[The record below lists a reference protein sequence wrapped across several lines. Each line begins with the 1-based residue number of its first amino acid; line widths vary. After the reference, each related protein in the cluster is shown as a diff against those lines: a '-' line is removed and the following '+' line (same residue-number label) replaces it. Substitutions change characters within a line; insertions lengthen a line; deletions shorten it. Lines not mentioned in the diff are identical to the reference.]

1 VPRSLRSPR
10 SPRALLAWVAAL
22 VVALCTARIVAVDL
36 ASLHRRAASLG
47 PQRAV
52 VMAARDLPLGSTLRG
67 SDLRVTRI
75 YASLEPRGAQADPS
89 LLVGRVVAVPV
100 LSGEP
105 VLARHLAP
113 ASRTGLDGVV
123 PAGSRAVRVVTD
135 DGLRPRAGDVV
146 DVLVSLDPSI
156 VVRGGGGE
164 GAATVARAARVLAV
178 DDGGGGTGKTA
189 GGVGVTLLVTE
200 TEARALAFAA
210 ANGSMM
216 LALAPPEAA
225 CCPNSTTQGSG

>member
-1 VPRSLRSPR
+1 M
-10 SPRALLAWVAAL
+10 
-22 VVALCTARIVAVDL
+22 VAVDL
-36 ASLHRRAASLG
+36 ASLHRRAATLG

-52 VMAARDLPLGSTLRG
+52 VIAAHDLPLGATLRR
-67 SDLRVTRI
+67 SDLSATRM
-75 YASLEPRGAQADPS
+75 YSSLAPHGASNDLSA
-89 LLVGRVVAVPV
+89 LVGRVVAVPV

-113 ASRTGLDGVV
+113 APRTGLDGVV
-123 PAGSRAVRVVTD
+123 PAGNRAVRVVTD
-135 DGLRPRAGDVV
+135 DGLRPRPGDVV

-178 DDGGGGTGKTA
+178 DDGGGGTGKNA

-200 TEARALAFAA
+200 TEARAIAFAS

-225 CCPNSTTQGSG
+225 CCPTATTEPSG

>member
-1 VPRSLRSPR
+1 
-10 SPRALLAWVAAL
+10 
-22 VVALCTARIVAVDL
+22 VALCTARIVAVDMAL
-36 ASLHRRAASLG
+36 LHRRAASLG

-52 VMAARDLPLGSTLRG
+52 VIAARDLPLGSTLRR
-67 SDLRVTRI
+67 SDLRVTRM
-75 YASLEPRGAQADPS
+75 YSSLEPHGAQTDPS
-89 LLVGRVVAVPV
+89 ALVDRVIAVPV
-100 LSGEP
+100 LAGEP

-113 ASRTGLDGVV
+113 ASRTGLDGIV

-135 DGLRPRAGDVV
+135 DGLRPRPGDVV

-164 GAATVARAARVLAV
+164 GAATVAHAARVLTV
-178 DDGGGGTGKTA
+178 DDSGGGTGKSA

-200 TEARALAFAA
+200 TEARTIAFAA

-225 CCPNSTTQGSG
+225 CCPTSSTQPSG

>member
-1 VPRSLRSPR
+1 VPS
-10 SPRALLAWVAAL
+10 
-22 VVALCTARIVAVDL
+22 
-36 ASLHRRAASLG
+36 
-47 PQRAV
+47 
-52 VMAARDLPLGSTLRG
+52 
-67 SDLRVTRI
+67 
-75 YASLEPRGAQADPS
+75 GAQRDPS
-89 LLVGRVVAVPV
+89 ALVGRVVAVPL

-105 VLARHLAP
+105 VLGRHLAP
-113 ASRTGLDGVV
+113 TSRTGLDGIV

-135 DGLRPRAGDVV
+135 DGLRPRTGDVV

-178 DDGGGGTGKTA
+178 DDGADGGSRKSA

-200 TEARALAFAA
+200 NEARAIAFAA

-216 LALAPPEAA
+216 LALAPPETA
-225 CCPNSTTQGSG
+225 CCPTATTPGPDR